1 MPSKADSLHHNGR
14 GEQTRLCLRPV
25 TVDMK
30 AALAHSRAAFERLT
44 GLVLPDGWPEFPEA
58 FDPSFGVTPPPWG
71 GYLFL
76 ANDRLVGNGG
86 FVGQPADS
94 GVVEIGFEVAPSHRN
109 QGHGTR
115 AISSLIA
122 LAFENGATRVTAH
135 SLAIANASNA
145 AMTKAGMK
153 FCEACP
159 HSDLGW
165 TWRYEIA
172 DPETCPT

>member
-1 MPSKADSLHHNGR
+1 MPSNADSPPHSDKR
-14 GEQTRLCLRPV
+14 APTRLCLRPV
-25 TVDMK
+25 TVDMR
-30 AALAHSRAAFERLT
+30 AALTHSRAAFERLT
-44 GLVLPDGWPEFPEA
+44 SLAVPDGWPEFPEA
-58 FDPSFGVTPPPWG
+58 FDPSFDVTPPPWG

-86 FVGQPADS
+86 FVGRPDGS

-122 LAFENGATRVTAH
+122 LAFANGATRVTAH
-135 SLAIANASNA
+135 SLPVANASNA
-145 AMTKAGMK
+145 IMTKAGMR

-159 HSDLGW
+159 HPELGS

-172 DPETCPT
+172 AGDVAR